1 MLDLPYCVFALA
13 RSLAVPIEPAPP
25 VIEFLMHADAGAEI
39 TMSAAVMSMPLF
51 VTGLRQIFGRG
62 LRELR

>member
-1 MLDLPYCVFALA
+1 MVELFVHAGPGAEVA
-13 RSLAVPIEPAPP
+13 RSGVA
-25 VIEFLMHADAGAEI
+25 
-39 TMSAAVMSMPLF
+39 MSMPLF